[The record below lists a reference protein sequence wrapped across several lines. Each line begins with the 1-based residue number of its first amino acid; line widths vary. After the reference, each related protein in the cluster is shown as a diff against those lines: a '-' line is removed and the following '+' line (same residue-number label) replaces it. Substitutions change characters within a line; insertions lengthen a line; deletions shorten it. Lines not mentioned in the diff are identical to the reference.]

1 MNEIYNNVKKYLHK
15 NIDNVAVF
23 SSLNDNYTHDNLSE
37 NHYRISLIYTHE
49 VDLEITETIRP
60 IRFMVCYDED
70 IDKTTDRV
78 EEKQL
83 CLIMQSMWEV
93 EEDLNKIHY
102 FINNE
107 EDLNFEK
114 IKEFYNNLFNTYQY
128 NNFDLIQDD
137 LEDFITEI
145 KYGE

>member
-1 MNEIYNNVKKYLHK
+1 MNEIHNNVKKYLLK
-15 NIDNVAVF
+15 NISDVAVF
-23 SSLNDNYTHDNLSE
+23 SSLNDDYIHENLSE
-37 NHYRISLIYTHE
+37 NHHRISLIYTHE
-49 VDLEITETIRP
+49 VDLDVTETTRP

-70 IDKTTDRV
+70 I
-78 EEKQL
+78 EKGTNRIKQKQV

-93 EEDLNKIHY
+93 EEDLTKIHY

-107 EDLNFEK
+107 EDLDFEK